1 MSETRRIGKYELRD
15 LLGKGAGSAVY
26 RGADGDKMVALKLM
40 NRATVPAPA
49 LARLQQNAAAFAR
62 VRHPAIATFIE
73 TIEADSVLCIVSELV
88 EGESLASRMKDGA
101 PYDLRQ
107 TWEIARQLLE
117 GIESAHT
124 RGVFHGNLKLTNLIV
139 DRQSRLKVTDLAAF
153 GLGELTPNAY
163 IAPEQLGGSTPDAR
177 SDLYQV
183 GAIVY
188 HLVAGR
194 APFSGARDEIAHRV
208 RQERPTDPSSYSPKI
223 AWQLDWVIQRAL
235 SKEPMD
241 RFGSAREFLDGL
253 RLGLQDSI
261 GSPLPVPAPP
271 PAAEAKSAAPV
282 VPAKAAA
289 PATAPKAAAPAAPP
303 KVAAPVAPVK
313 AAAPVAPVKAAA
325 PAALPKAAAPVA
337 PAKAPAPAAPPK
349 AAAPIAPVKAAAPA
363 APPKAAAPVAPA
375 KAPAPA
381 APAKAAAPAAPVK
394 AAAATPPMEL
404 AAREKPP
411 EPEIRRAAPDLV
423 ANAKLIAPAPANA
436 PAQGA
441 DERIGLLF
449 VDDEERVLNALRALF
464 RNEYHVYTAASGE
477 EALALVKRH
486 SIPIVVSDQRM
497 PGMTGVELLRQVRAD
512 SPRSVRMLLTGY
524 SDLAA
529 LVGSINE
536 GEVFRFVMKPWDN
549 DEIRAVVSEAATV
562 ALKLAQ
568 RAAPQAAVSPRTAG
582 SLLVIDPGKSLAE
595 GLERLVAGE
604 AKVTLVGTVPEA
616 AKLLQS
622 NEYAAIIADL
632 RAGKDDLVKLFRVV
646 KAKRPET
653 LSLLVAA
660 EADAELVADLIN
672 QAQIYRFL
680 AKPINGRE
688 LRAHVGEAM
697 RRYAEFKQSAT
708 KKESGLA
715 EDVGA
720 LPGRLVSHTA

>member
-1 MSETRRIGKYELRD
+1 MSETRRIGKYEIRD
-15 LLGKGAGSAVY
+15 LVGKGAASAVY
-26 RGADGDKMVALKLM
+26 RGADGNKIVALKLM
-40 NRATVPAPA
+40 NRATVAAPA
-49 LARLQQNAAAFAR
+49 VARLQQNAAAFAR

-73 TIEADSVLCIVSELV
+73 AIEADSAVCIVSELA
-88 EGESLASRMKDGA
+88 EGESLATRMKDGA

-117 GIESAHT
+117 GIESAHAK
-124 RGVFHGNLKLTNLIV
+124 GMFHGNLKLANLIV
-139 DRQSRLKVTDLAAF
+139 DRESRLKVTDLAVY

-163 IAPEQLGGSTPDAR
+163 TAPEQLGGSAPNAR

-188 HLVAGR
+188 HLVAGQ

-241 RFGSAREFLDGL
+241 RFGTAREFLDGL

-271 PAAEAKSAAPV
+271 PAVEAKSAPPREAAKAAPQANAAEPAKSAAPV
-282 VPAKAAA
+282 TPAKAAA
-289 PATAPKAAAPAAPP
+289 TAAPP
-303 KVAAPVAPVK
+303 
-313 AAAPVAPVKAAA
+313 
-325 PAALPKAAAPVA
+325 
-337 PAKAPAPAAPPK
+337 
-349 AAAPIAPVKAAAPA
+349 KAAAPA
-363 APPKAAAPVAPA
+363 APPKAAALVAPA
-375 KAPAPA
+375 KVTSP
-381 APAKAAAPAAPVK
+381 AAPAAPVK
-394 AAAATPPMEL
+394 TAAAVAPMEFESPIEITPR
-404 AAREKPP
+404 ANAPAP
-411 EPEIRRAAPDLV
+411 ETKRAAPDLV
-423 ANAKLIAPAPANA
+423 ANAKLIATAPANA
-436 PAQGA
+436 PAENA

-464 RNEYHVYTAASGE
+464 RNEYHVYTAANGE

-549 DEIRAVVSEAATV
+549 DEIRAVVSEAAKV
-562 ALKLAQ
+562 ALKLVQ
-568 RAAPQAAVSPRTAG
+568 RAAPQAVVSARTAG

-660 EADAELVADLIN
+660 EADSELVADLIN

-697 RRYAEFKQSAT
+697 RRYAEFKQSAQ

-720 LPGRLVSHTA
+720 LPGRLVPHTA